1 MGKIK
6 RANVEQN
13 VDLKR
18 TIAKVKLDQQILL
31 KEKLHAIWN
40 EKYYER
46 TGPYDIKSEIRQKRE
61 QRLLI
66 NEQQKDGYK

>member
-1 MGKIK
+1 M
-6 RANVEQN
+6 
-13 VDLKR
+13 
-18 TIAKVKLDQQILL
+18 DQQILL
-31 KEKLHAIWN
+31 KEKLTAIWN